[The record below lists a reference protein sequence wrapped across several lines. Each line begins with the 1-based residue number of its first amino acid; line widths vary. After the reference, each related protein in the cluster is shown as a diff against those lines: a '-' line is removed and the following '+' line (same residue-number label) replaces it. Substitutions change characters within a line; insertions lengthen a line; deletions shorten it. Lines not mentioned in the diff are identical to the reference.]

1 MPNAIDY
8 LRSDDVLTIHASI
21 VPWDSATFGFPV
33 AQIEK
38 LQVSW
43 EANETPSLATLH
55 TWAAQHDVRHISCR
69 LPGENV
75 REAGLLEDHGFHFIE
90 MVIQPYLADLQTLV
104 IPRSPVRVE
113 EALPGDLESIVR
125 IAESA
130 FGHERYH
137 IDPHVP
143 AVLADRRYGNWVRS
157 ALSSHGPQ
165 NVLKLVLDDQIIGFF
180 IIEMAPEDACYWH
193 LTALDPLVHGRGIGM
208 ASWQAVLS
216 HLQRIGCDAVAT
228 TVAVRN
234 VRVINLYAKLGFRFR
249 DPAMTFH
256 WWSRPV

>member
-90 MVIQPYLADLQTLV
+90 IGRA
-104 IPRSPVRVE
+104 
-113 EALPGDLESIVR
+113 
-125 IAESA
+125 
-130 FGHERYH
+130 
-137 IDPHVP
+137 HV
-143 AVLADRRYGNWVRS
+143 
-157 ALSSHGPQ
+157 
-165 NVLKLVLDDQIIGFF
+165 
-180 IIEMAPEDACYWH
+180 
-193 LTALDPLVHGRGIGM
+193 
-208 ASWQAVLS
+208 
-216 HLQRIGCDAVAT
+216 
-228 TVAVRN
+228 
-234 VRVINLYAKLGFRFR
+234 
-249 DPAMTFH
+249 
-256 WWSRPV
+256 